1 MPARLGVVRTATPP
15 VAPVP
20 VPEPPVSLP
29 DALAGFEEARRTVG
43 DPRTWIAI
51 VLAVI
56 GAACMS
62 GGAQLQH
69 AGVAKVEAVA
79 REELQEI
86 RGLGRQQILD
96 LLRRPSWLLGTVLL
110 GLAILLQ
117 LTALSMAPLI
127 VVQPVGAIALVITAF
142 MNARISQSKLNRA
155 SVRSIALCVGGIAL
169 FVVLA
174 AIFGVESKITEQQ
187 LLTIL
192 AILGV
197 TIVAFFAA
205 FVWLR
210 DRAGALLYIIGA
222 GVLYG
227 FVATL
232 AKVVLVRIFQG
243 DFEIL
248 TLLCL
253 AALLAAAALGAWFVQ
268 NAYSSGPPDL
278 VIAGLTVVDPLI
290 AVAIG
295 ILVLG
300 EAATAPVYALVLFAV
315 FGVVAIYGVFQ
326 LAKHHPQ
333 VTA

>member
-1 MPARLGVVRTATPP
+1 M
-15 VAPVP
+15 
-20 VPEPPVSLP
+20 SLP

>member
-1 MPARLGVVRTATPP
+1 
-15 VAPVP
+15 
-20 VPEPPVSLP
+20 VSLP
-29 DALAGFEEARRTVG
+29 EALAGFEEARRTVG
-43 DPRTWIAI
+43 DPRTWISI

-69 AGVAKVEAVA
+69 AGVGKVEAIA
-79 REELQEI
+79 REDLREI
-86 RGLGRQQILD
+86 RGLGRQQIFD

-142 MNARISQSKLNRA
+142 LNARISSSKLNSG
-155 SVRSIALCVGGIAL
+155 SVRAVALCVGGVAL

-174 AIFGVESKITEQQ
+174 AIFGAEAHVTNRH
-187 LLTIL
+187 LTIIL

-197 TIVAFFAA
+197 TLVGFFAA

-232 AKVVLVRIFQG
+232 AKVVLARLFQG
-243 DFEIL
+243 NFEFL

-253 AALLAAAALGAWFVQ
+253 VALLAAAALGAWFVQ

-295 ILVLG
+295 IFVLG
-300 EAATAPVYALVLFAV
+300 EAATAPAYALVLFGV
-315 FGVVAIYGVFQ
+315 FGVVAIFGVFQ

-333 VTA
+333 VTAQ